1 MKVSTLTVLTEQSAQ
16 VTVIAKKMLLFYNG
30 GKGPQGMERLIL
42 IRYDLQANL
51 HGSIQELI
59 QHQLTIQMYPQ
70 EG

>member
-51 HGSIQELI
+51 HGSI
-59 QHQLTIQMYPQ
+59 
-70 EG
+70 